1 MNNDTKEEINAPEQE
16 QELPEALQKKQERLE
31 KQEEQLEKQQKNI
44 KKIKRRNTL
53 LNVLN
58 TLFTAVFVVVCLFS
72 IYRRY
77 DETVIYEKP
86 AEVDDNQKKMDEN
99 QKQTPENPSNPPDEV
114 QQAEIP
120 SEVPAETS
128 GTDDGQGHFTIYSV
142 GDVYTAESGSG
153 DLHCDVRNTEDSTHD
168 IIMSIYLSEDEL
180 KKHGLNTEG
189 VEGGQWLIAQSG
201 MFEPGYQITSVQ
213 LLALPDGSY
222 LPAGT
227 YEAIMNEK
235 YYHHQ
240 TGTLAS
246 YEGNIPVTLEVAN

>member
-1 MNNDTKEEINAPEQE
+1 M
-16 QELPEALQKKQERLE
+16 
-31 KQEEQLEKQQKNI
+31 
-44 KKIKRRNTL
+44 L

-58 TLFTAVFVVVCLFS
+58 TLFTAVFVAVCLFS

-86 AEVDDNQKKMDEN
+86 AQIDDNQKKLDDN
-99 QKQTPENPSNPPDEV
+99 QQNKDNNQPTIPETT
-114 QQAEIP
+114 
-120 SEVPAETS
+120 AETTENENS
-128 GTDDGQGHFTIYSV
+128 ADDGKGHFTIYSV

-153 DLHCDVRNTEDSTHD
+153 ELHCDVRNTEDSTHD
-168 IIMSIYLSEDEL
+168 IIMSVYLSEDEL
-180 KKHGLNTEG
+180 KKHGLNTDG

-235 YYHHQ
+235 YYHHV
-240 TGTLAS
+240 TGTLSS
-246 YEGNIPVTLEVAN
+246 YETNIPVTLEVAN